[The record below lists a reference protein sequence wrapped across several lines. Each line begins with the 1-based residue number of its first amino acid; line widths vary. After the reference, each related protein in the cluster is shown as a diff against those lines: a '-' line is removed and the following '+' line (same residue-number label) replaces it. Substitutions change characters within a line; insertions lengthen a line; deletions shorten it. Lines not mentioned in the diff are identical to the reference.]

1 MMAKLPTNVMPFSPG
16 HTYSPSHDCNR
27 SQIRNQSSTQ
37 SHDPVSTRSTKPRP
51 AIAIYI
57 VLDTCYPT
65 KASFDTNL
73 GATIVD
79 SVHTTNTAANA
90 RAKKIIYENE
100 RGCTVDIDKIIEQ
113 MRKGLFT
120 GIGLDG
126 MTEKEGCCYARKCEV
141 ERRFVDEDSE
151 DEDGEG
157 RGEEDMRW
165 EQDDFVKIHNE
176 GHPED
181 PGMDPIACLKAA
193 DEDVAANLRKVLE
206 RFGTLD
212 AKQKSKDVRHIPNGH
227 AETDAGED
235 SKQ

>member
-1 MMAKLPTNVMPFSPG
+1 MSFSQEHTSPPSLDCDRSPT
-16 HTYSPSHDCNR
+16 H
-27 SQIRNQSSTQ
+27 NQSSTP
-37 SHDPVSTRSTKPRP
+37 SHDPFSSRSTRLPA

-65 KASFDTNL
+65 KASFDTNI
-73 GATIVD
+73 GITTVD
-79 SVHTTNTAANA
+79 SAHTTNAAANA

-157 RGEEDMRW
+157 RGEEDIRW
-165 EQDDFVKIHNE
+165 EEDDFVKIHNE
-176 GHPED
+176 GHPQD
-181 PGMDPIACLKAA
+181 PGLDATECLKAV

-206 RFGTLD
+206 RLGTLD
-212 AKQKSKDVRHIPNGH
+212 AKQKSGDAMQIPNGH